1 MAQPYHLTLLSVFS
15 YLLLTG
21 LVAAHLSGENKV
33 GKIVTMTVQYPASG
47 SPPGEKTTI
56 SAHYVDEN
64 GGGDRRFNLDCD
76 DNEPKFLAK
85 ITIDL
90 QPRFRHE
97 VPYHDPGG
105 DTRREGVSIRER
117 NLKC

>member
-76 DNEPKFLAK
+76 DNEPYVSLSLTLSVSSLCLLSLSLSLSLRVIFLGSVN
-85 ITIDL
+85 
-90 QPRFRHE
+90 F
-97 VPYHDPGG
+97 
-105 DTRREGVSIRER
+105 
-117 NLKC
+117 